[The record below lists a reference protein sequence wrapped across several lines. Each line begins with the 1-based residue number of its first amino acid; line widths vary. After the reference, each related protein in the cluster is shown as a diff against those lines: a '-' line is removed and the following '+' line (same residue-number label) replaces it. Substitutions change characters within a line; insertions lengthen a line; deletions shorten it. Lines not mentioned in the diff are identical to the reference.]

1 MRLLLIHQNFPAQ
14 FRHLARGLA
23 GRGHQIAA
31 IGTRPLPEIPP
42 EDLPPGLLYGSY
54 GPEAAIPSCL
64 DPEFEACLRRGLRVA
79 EACRQLAARGFHPDA
94 VLFHSAWGE
103 GLHLRDVWPQ
113 VPLVSWPELYGSPL
127 LFGYG
132 TDERL
137 GAPPAPVQAGFRR
150 QNLLSL
156 AALADSDAVVVPT
169 HFQRST
175 FPALAPERFHVLHEG
190 IDGEALVPDPTAA
203 LTLPSGLVLR
213 AGDPVVTFCSR
224 SLEPLRGLGALLR
237 ALPALQRAHS
247 EVQVVLVGSRGPG
260 YGPPSPHPGGHLG
273 ALLEE
278 LDGRLDRSRLHI
290 LDPLPYGQLIRLFQL
305 SAAHVYLSYPYAL
318 SWSCLEAMA
327 CGVAL
332 VGAHGPPLAELIR
345 PEHNGLLVSFNEP
358 GQLAAALLRLLGDP
372 ALRHR
377 LGVAARRTVLKRYG
391 LEAGLDGYEALF
403 SRLIDA
409 RARAGSAPAPAEPAP
424 ASPDG
429 WAGAA
434 G

>member
-23 GRGHQIAA
+23 ARGHRIAA
-31 IGTRPLPEIPP
+31 IGTRPLQEIPP
-42 EDLPPGLLYGSY
+42 EDLPPDLLYASY
-54 GPEAAIPSCL
+54 VPEDASPSCL
-64 DPEFEACLRRGLRVA
+64 DPELESALRRGLRVA
-79 EACRQLAARGFHPDA
+79 EVCRQLAARGFQPDA

-103 GLHLRDVWPQ
+103 GLHLRDVWPR
-113 VPLVSWPELYGSPL
+113 VPLVAWPELYGAPL

-132 TDERL
+132 TDARL
-137 GAPPAPVQAGFRR
+137 GEPPPPLQAGFRR
-150 QNLLSL
+150 HNLLSL

-190 IDGEALVPDPTAA
+190 IDGESLLPDPSAA

-224 SLEPLRGLGALLR
+224 ALEPLRGLDAFLR
-237 ALPALQRAHS
+237 ALPALQRAHPQ
-247 EVQVVLVGSRGPG
+247 VQVVLVGSRGPG

-273 ALLEE
+273 ALLAE
-278 LDGRLDRSRLHI
+278 LEGRLDLSRLHI

-332 VGAHGPPLAELIR
+332 VGAEGPPLAEVIR
-345 PEHNGLLVSFNEP
+345 PEHNGLLVAFNEP

-372 ALRHR
+372 ALRQR
-377 LGVAARRTVLKRYG
+377 LGATARRTVLERYG
-391 LEAGLDGYEALF
+391 LQAGLDGYEALF
-403 SRLIDA
+403 SALIDA
-409 RARAGSAPAPAEPAP
+409 RARAGSAPAPAAP
-424 ASPDG
+424 ALANPDG
-429 WAGAA
+429 AAGAA

>member
-23 GRGHQIAA
+23 ARGHQIAA
-31 IGTRPLPEIPP
+31 IGTRPLPEIPA

-54 GPEAAIPSCL
+54 IPETASPSSL
-64 DPEFEACLRRGLRVA
+64 DPEFEACLRRGLQVA
-79 EACRQLAARGFHPDA
+79 EACRQLAARGFDPDA

-113 VPLVSWPELYGSPL
+113 VPLVAWPELYGSPL

-137 GAPPAPVQAGFRR
+137 GAPPPPVQAGFRR

-175 FPALAPERFHVLHEG
+175 FPSLAPERFHVLHEG
-190 IDGEALVPDPTAA
+190 IDGEALGPDPAAA
-203 LTLPSGLVLR
+203 LTLPCGLVLR

-224 SLEPLRGLGALLR
+224 ALEPLRGLGALLR
-237 ALPALQRAHS
+237 ALPALQRAHPR
-247 EVQVVLVGSRGPG
+247 VQVVLVGSRGPG

-332 VGAHGPPLAELIR
+332 VGAQGPTLAELIR
-345 PEHNGLLVSFNEP
+345 PDHNGLLVPFNAS

-377 LGVAARRTVLKRYG
+377 LGAAARRTVLERYG
-391 LEAGLDGYEALF
+391 LEAGLEGYEALF
-403 SRLIDA
+403 SRLIAA
-409 RARAGSAPAPAEPAP
+409 RARAGSAPAPPEPAP